1 MNLNTIIGIIGGDS
15 RQLHMAVRLQKNGYK
30 VRLTG
35 FDLAQLPKGL
45 QNYTLSDIFSDC
57 GILILP
63 LPVSRD
69 EKTLNAS
76 FADNSIALQTIIQE
90 IPPETHVLCGMPPQF
105 FKKTLEAKHCKVSDY
120 FSRDDLTLQ
129 NALLTAE
136 GIIGIMTEQLPCTVF
151 GLPCAITGY
160 GRVAKYTARALHALG
175 AKVTV
180 FARDPLAVIQAQT
193 DLLDAKPL
201 SHLKKDIHRFSCI
214 INTVPSPIITKDI
227 LTAADGECILIE
239 VASAPF
245 GIDANAAKECG
256 MKLIKGV
263 SLPGKTAPKT
273 AGEIIAATIDK
284 MLTEGS
290 T

>member
-1 MNLNTIIGIIGGDS
+1 MILNKTIGIIGGDS
-15 RQLHMAVRLQKNGYK
+15 RQLHMAVRLKKSGYN

-35 FDLAQLPKGL
+35 FELAQLPKQL
-45 QNYTLSDIFSDC
+45 QNYTLAEILTDC
-57 GILILP
+57 SVLILP

-76 FADNSIALQTIIQE
+76 FSEKSILLQTLIQE
-90 IPPETHVLCGMPPQF
+90 IQPNTLVLCGMPPQF

-120 FSRDDLTLQ
+120 FSREDLTLQ

-136 GIIGIMTEQLPCTVF
+136 GIVGILTEQLPCTVF
-151 GLPCAITGY
+151 GLRCAITGY
-160 GRVAKYTARALHALG
+160 GRVAKYTARALQSLG
-175 AKVTV
+175 ARVTI
-180 FARDPLAVIQAQT
+180 FARDPLAVLQAQT
-193 DLLDAKPL
+193 DLLHAKPL
-201 SHLKKDIHRFSCI
+201 HCLKEDIHEHECI
-214 INTVPSPIITKDI
+214 INTVPSLI
-227 LTAADGECILIE
+227 LTKEILAEAQKDCVLLE

-245 GIDANAAKECG
+245 GIDANGAKECG
-256 MKLIKGV
+256 LKLIKGV

-290 T
+290 S